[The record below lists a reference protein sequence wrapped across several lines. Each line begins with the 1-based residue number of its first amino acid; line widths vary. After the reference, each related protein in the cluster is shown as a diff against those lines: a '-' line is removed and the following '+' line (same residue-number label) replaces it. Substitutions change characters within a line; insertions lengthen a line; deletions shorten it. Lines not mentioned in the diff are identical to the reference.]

1 MYTEEEIKA
10 INEQIAKNEKDIKAL
25 KETISRLEQNLLQDA
40 IECAN
45 ARFPWLEKGMLV
57 DVTVE
62 SCEIF
67 SDTKKQFVTRLYFAG
82 FGYPAY
88 HYTIKKDDV
97 RFDFNKVK
105 KDGTMSKRT
114 DYYYNRAIIDIKKVT
129 E

>member
-25 KETISRLEQNLLQDA
+25 EANISSLEQNLLQDA

-45 ARFPWLEKGMLV
+45 ARFPWLEEGMLV

-62 SCEIF
+62 SRDIF
-67 SDTKKQFVTRLYFAG
+67 SDTKKQFVSRLYFAG
-82 FGYPAY
+82 FGYPVY
-88 HYTIKKDDV
+88 HYTIRKDDV
-97 RFDFNKVK
+97 RFDFNQVK

-114 DYYYNRAIIDIKKVT
+114 DYYYNRSIIDIKKVT
-129 E
+129 K

>member
-10 INEQIAKNEKDIKAL
+10 IKEQIAKNEKDIEAL
-25 KETISRLEQNLLQDA
+25 KETVSRLKQNLIQDS
-40 IECAN
+40 IDCAN

-62 SCEIF
+62 RSAIF
-67 SDTKKQFVTRLYFAG
+67 SAKKNQSVTRLYFAG
-82 FGYPAY
+82 FGYPSY
-88 HYTIKKDDV
+88 HSTIRKEYV
-97 RFDFNKVK
+97 RFDFNQVR

-114 DYYYNRAIIDIKKVT
+114 DYYYNSSIINIKKVT